1 MKLKSK
7 LIATIVSMCAAIAVM
22 GVGVWAST
30 AQSFSLTV
38 NNDVDVKI
46 IGVNADIYGEFAVY
60 SQFTGHTTAS
70 ETNTFAAKYGATAV
84 DGYTSRVGYDH
95 GYLLYAQNIGVNDG
109 KRNTYDPTTGT
120 YGGNDSEGAA
130 LGYGYDKYINE
141 TKNNVY
147 LASSNG
153 TLVNNN
159 TSPEGTQN
167 LRTGTATQSYEDIYN
182 VDFTTHQAQVTY
194 LYTINQWAET
204 SGNNAIYTDIS
215 INLSS
220 DLIEAINGTVKNGAN
235 AQFRPYVYVG
245 KVGEG
250 WYQQNMTVASNVATT
265 KFKIPSDAEYDQVYY
280 VLLTFTFARNNANLD
295 LSSLKDALNHSIEF
309 KAEVSDTYNSYK
321 AAGQG
326 SSVFMYTATA
336 NDTAQNGGCKIT
348 GASWNI
354 DASKTTDISTQ
365 ISGVAYSDE
374 RLKNCFALETEDTTA
389 SHLPNGFLY
398 TGTDAEDSTPHASAW
413 TWLIDLNQGKRTASF
428 GNGFDATGNG
438 D

>member
-60 SQFTGHTTAS
+60 SQFTGHSTAG
-70 ETNTFAAKYGATAV
+70 ETNTFAAKYGVTAV
-84 DGYTSRVGYDH
+84 EGYTSRVGYDH

-109 KRNTYDPTTGT
+109 KRKTYDPTTGT
-120 YGGNDSEGAA
+120 YGGNDAENAA

-141 TKNNVY
+141 AKNNVY

-153 TLVNNN
+153 TLGNNN
-159 TSPEGTQN
+159 SSPEGTQN
-167 LRTGTATQSYEDIYN
+167 LRPGTESQSYDAIYN

-204 SGNNAIYTDIS
+204 SGNNTIYTDIS

-220 DLIEAINGTVKNGAN
+220 ELIDSINGTVKNGAN

-245 KVGEG
+245 KVGGG
-250 WYQQNMTVASNVATT
+250 WYQQTMTVSNNEATT
-265 KFKIPSDAEYDQVYY
+265 KFEIPSDNKDDQVYY
-280 VLLTFTFARNNANLD
+280 VLLTFTFARNNANLN
-295 LSSLKDALNHSIEF
+295 LSSLRDALNHSIEF
-309 KAEVSDTYNSYK
+309 KAEISSTDTYDLYNTT
-321 AAGQG
+321 GQG
-326 SSVFMYTATA
+326 SSVYMYTANK
-336 NDTAQNGGCKIT
+336 NDTTLNGGCQIT
-348 GASWNI
+348 GEAWNL
-354 DASKTTDISTQ
+354 DTSKTSDISTQ
-365 ISGVAYSDE
+365 ISGVAYNDA
-374 RLKNCFALETEDTTA
+374 RLKNCFALETQNTSA
-389 SHLPNGFLY
+389 SHLPDGFLY
-398 TGTDAEDSTPHASAW
+398 TGTSEENSAPDATSWA
-413 TWLIDLNQGKRTASF
+413 WLIELNQGKRTSSF
-428 GNGFDATGNG
+428 GNGFDTTGN
-438 D
+438 